1 MSNRNAASLTGSL
14 LVRKG
19 AAAPSPFRRGSD
31 SDTPSRGRFKPKLAP
46 SPVTLRAA
54 NDKLAQ
60 AAKGPAKGSGKPRR
74 SRAKT
79 PIEPAR
85 DGASHV
91 RRFTLR
97 LSADQHLKLRLA
109 SVHLGRSGQKLI
121 LEAVN
126 EYLER
131 IAPEL
136 RDGNC
141 ACILDGAE
149 APPRAKR
156 SPAK

>member
-19 AAAPSPFRRGSD
+19 AAAPSPLRRESGSD
-31 SDTPSRGRFKPKLAP
+31 APSRSRFKPKLAP

-54 NDKLAQ
+54 NDKLARSAKG
-60 AAKGPAKGSGKPRR
+60 AAKGNGKPRR
-74 SRAKT
+74 SRTKT
-79 PIEPAR
+79 AAEPAR
-85 DGASHV
+85 EGASDV

-97 LSADQHLKLRLA
+97 LSPDQHLKLRLA
-109 SVHLGRSGQKLI
+109 SVHLGRSGQKLV

-141 ACILDGAE
+141 ACILDGVE
-149 APPRAKR
+149 APPRAKGR
-156 SPAK
+156 PAK

>member
-19 AAAPSPFRRGSD
+19 AAAPSPFRHESGSD
-31 SDTPSRGRFKPKLAP
+31 APSRSRFKPKLAP

-54 NDKLAQ
+54 NDKLAR
-60 AAKGPAKGSGKPRR
+60 AAKGNGKPRGP
-74 SRAKT
+74 RAKT
-79 PIEPAR
+79 PVEPAR
-85 DGASHV
+85 DGSSHV

-97 LSADQHLKLRLA
+97 LSPDQHLKLRLA
-109 SVHLGRSGQKLI
+109 SVHLGRSGQKLV

-136 RDGNC
+136 RDGDC
-141 ACILDGAE
+141 ACILDGVD
-149 APPRAKR
+149 APPRAKK